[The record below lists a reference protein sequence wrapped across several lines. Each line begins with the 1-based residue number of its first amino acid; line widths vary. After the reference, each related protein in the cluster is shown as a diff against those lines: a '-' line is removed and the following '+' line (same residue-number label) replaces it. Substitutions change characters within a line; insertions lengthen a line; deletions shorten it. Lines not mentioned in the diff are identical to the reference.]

1 MTNRNDPIQIL
12 VYAII
17 GIAAVSVLMGVL
29 AWSAGES
36 PWTIGWG
43 GMMMGGMGLMM
54 LVPTLL
60 VVLLI
65 YALSPHTHVREGDDA
80 RGILE
85 RRYARGEVS
94 RDEYLRIK
102 DDLEGRRP

>member
-1 MTNRNDPIQIL
+1 ML
-12 VYAII
+12 VFAII
-17 GIAAVSVLMGVL
+17 LIAAVSVLMGVL
-29 AWSAGES
+29 AWGAGGS
-36 PWTIGWG
+36 PWTSGWG

-54 LVPTLL
+54 LVPILL

-65 YALSPHTHVREGDDA
+65 YALSPQTNLRDGDDA

-85 RRYARGEVS
+85 RRYARGEIS
-94 RDEYLRIK
+94 RDEYLRTR

>member
-1 MTNRNDPIQIL
+1 MTTRNDPIRIL

-17 GIAAVSVLMGVL
+17 AIAAASTLMGVL

-36 PWTIGWG
+36 PWTGGWG

-54 LVPTLL
+54 LVPILL

-65 YALSPHTHVREGDDA
+65 HALSPHGDLREGDDA

-94 RDEYLRIK
+94 REDYLRMK
-102 DDLEGRRP
+102 EDLERRP